1 MSMQHDEME
10 FLSGLENTP
19 AEQNSGQVVPNLL
32 KVEECL
38 LVARRLLG
46 VIQDETKALK
56 TFDTDQLLQLV
67 TQKEALVRDLGGK
80 LNALKSSAGGM
91 QRGADPRQGGAS
103 AGDSALNVSSLDA
116 VHQRSMLRGVL
127 AEIERGNE
135 INRVFIQG
143 SLSFGSEILELF
155 VPGTYTVG
163 QEGQAERLTPG
174 SKGLALDKEV

>member
-56 TFDTDQLLQLV
+56 TFTRINCCSWSHRKRPWLG
-67 TQKEALVRDLGGK
+67 TWEA
-80 LNALKSSAGGM
+80 N
-91 QRGADPRQGGAS
+91 
-103 AGDSALNVSSLDA
+103 
-116 VHQRSMLRGVL
+116 
-127 AEIERGNE
+127 
-135 INRVFIQG
+135 
-143 SLSFGSEILELF
+143 
-155 VPGTYTVG
+155 
-163 QEGQAERLTPG
+163 
-174 SKGLALDKEV
+174 